1 MSELR
6 DRELMFAD
14 VLYVQCEGDLLVPAD
29 RYYSGEA
36 LVEWLRGCAMAPAFA
51 SYCDQSLG
59 VKHTGVSGVL
69 HFFADT
75 GTLRAC
81 DYPEP
86 LPFVA
91 TLEGWEVFKSGVRQF
106 CDGMTDEETNREL
119 HLVSAY
125 FVERMRRTTGSSIT
139 QEDICPC
146 IDCTR
151 QNMRRRQYRR
161 RLTRNLLGMRVYR
174 NRDRAERLIMTFWG
188 NYRFHRR
195 HALIVDFLEQSAN
208 VVDCRPFECYL
219 WKAEAVDVYVDG
231 GFVWLPLTPTN
242 RQVRDIQSYY
252 SELGLEVWWSAG
264 GGWVVEPRHDEDDEN
279 DDDDNQSNYIPDYHS
294 VSRPWRRRTI
304 QPYEMGIEVE
314 AFCYERGALA
324 ADVCMITSAF
334 DETCFAERDGSLDS
348 SYGIESVTPPTY
360 LEDAKRLAVE
370 LSEALRTHDAKVPNN
385 EYGLHVSICTHEWS
399 ILHLGKFEAFLNVN
413 QDVCEL
419 IARRAR
425 NHWCQPVEGGF
436 TGRIKRFK
444 RHSRFD
450 RSRGHGMMRE
460 VLSSTSGHYDL
471 VQLGASGRAEVRM
484 FRSSTKAI
492 NLVGAIE
499 FVHAVASYTR
509 DCSVSQTADGGVCD
523 LPAFWRFCWERRK
536 RDYPNLFKYALE
548 CGVDTSLPI
557 RNDRLEKIQK
567 SGVVA

>member
-1 MSELR
+1 
-6 DRELMFAD
+6 
-14 VLYVQCEGDLLVPAD
+14 
-29 RYYSGEA
+29 
-36 LVEWLRGCAMAPAFA
+36 MAPAFA
-51 SYCDQSLG
+51 SYCDASLG
-59 VKHTGVSGVL
+59 VEHTGISGVL

-81 DYPEP
+81 EYLEP

-106 CDGMTDEETNREL
+106 CGGMTDEETNREL
-119 HLVSAY
+119 HLISAY
-125 FVERMRRTTGSSIT
+125 FAEQIRRAIGSSIA

-146 IDCTR
+146 IDCTG
-151 QNMRRRQYRR
+151 QNMRRRQNRR
-161 RLTRNLLGMRVYR
+161 RLTRNVSNMRVYR
-174 NRDRAERLIMTFWG
+174 NRNRAERLIMALWG
-188 NYRFHRR
+188 NQRYSSRARWFREFMD
-195 HALIVDFLEQSAN
+195 ASAN
-208 VVDCRPFECYL
+208 IVECPMLRCYL
-219 WKAEAVDVYVDG
+219 WTDGAIDIYVDDEY
-231 GFVWLPLTPTN
+231 VWLPFSPSPE
-242 RQVRDIQSYY
+242 QFHAVRSYY
-252 SELGLEVWWSAG
+252 SGTYDVNWGPHTGWSFSEVCD
-264 GGWVVEPRHDEDDEN
+264 EYDEDCE
-279 DDDDNQSNYIPDYHS
+279 DDSDNAIPDYHS
-294 VSRPWRRRTI
+294 VERPWRHRTI
-304 QPYEMGIEVE
+304 QPYEIGIEVE
-314 AFCYERGALA
+314 TYCEDRGALA
-324 ADVCMITSAF
+324 SAVCRIESEF
-334 DETCFAERDGSLDS
+334 EESCLAERDGSLDGDC
-348 SYGIESVTPPTY
+348 GIESVTPPTY

-370 LSEALRTHDAKVPNN
+370 LAGVLRDHDAKIPNN

-425 NHWCQPVEGGF
+425 NHWCQPVDGGF
-436 TGRIKRFK
+436 TGRIQRFK

-450 RSRGHGMMRE
+450 RSRGHDMIRE
-460 VLSSTSGHYDL
+460 VLSSTSRHYDL
-471 VQLGASGRAEVRM
+471 VQLGSNGRAEVRM